1 VTEREYPAR
10 PITGIGVVIWRG
22 DRVLL
27 VRRGHEPRKGQWAL
41 PGGAQKLGETLFQAA
56 IREVLEETGISI
68 DPLRVITAIDLIEP
82 GEEGP
87 RYHYTLVEIA
97 ARYLAGE
104 AIAGSDAEAAGWYLP
119 EEIPALNAWEKVA
132 EVVAL
137 SQDQMAPSER

>member
-1 VTEREYPAR
+1 MTEREYPAR